1 MVATKKFSRVVSL
14 LLALVMI
21 LTLVPFQSFAAE
33 ADPAEL
39 QLQNGT
45 VAISSDMS
53 AEQVKK
59 ALFDALVV
67 NPEGK
72 DYQDYEWEYY
82 RQGSYLLYTRMDWGS
97 VNGFTTRAKPPAILW
112 EETYTHPSIQDSDTS
127 EGNYQVRLAGDT
139 REVTLTK
146 VYSCTVNYNYE
157 LTQGSVYVNDAQVS
171 GTVTGVSPAADLQF
185 TVVPKE
191 GYKVASVTVNG
202 QAVEAVD
209 GVYTVLPVA
218 TTDIDVT
225 FVEDGTF
232 YNVTVNAG
240 EGVTVKMDGI
250 EVSGD
255 VKVAEGV
262 EYTFEYIPDDST
274 SVKAVKLGEDDV
286 TSAVS
291 FANYVGTQKLT
302 FTGDTTLAVE
312 SVAKSAELVLT
323 GTTEVPVAINADGS
337 FNYDGIRANLISA
350 LIDKAQ
356 SIGVE
361 FTAENLVFEQYAL
374 YYTAGDVPGVS
385 SQWVSL
391 EGTEKGP
398 ILGSYYHPVAAGSN
412 HLRVAF
418 TGNDQFRPTDY
429 IEFDVTLVDVGNAVI
444 AVKENPTVTLTET
457 TVGNIDYSTLKQDI
471 FDAAIDT
478 ASSLPADL
486 TLEDLELTVPEN
498 ITESGK
504 YSVTARY
511 PGSVNYRETTVTFD
525 VQVNVVK
532 CPTADIALKA
542 DTVDAVL
549 KETAVGVYDNAA
561 LKEAVYAAAVDLDA
575 CAANGLDV
583 SKLVFELQDVTTEGT
598 YTAKISYPDTE
609 THHANSVTVT
619 VNVTVDK
626 CPTVQF
632 EQVADSAVLYRGYD
646 RDSYNYDGL
655 KEDIFNNVLK
665 VTGVEDLQWSDATYE
680 YKVYDLGGTIGTYQ
694 PFDLDHIWGDNSG
707 NMYKYLRNGGTFDI
721 KVNVP
726 TSESYYGAQI
736 EFKLNVSIG
745 DSYVSEI
752 VTNEGPFD
760 LVLNVNRDRT
770 YDYDGLKQAIF
781 EAAVKEVKNVP
792 GKVNWDYLTYS
803 YKVGLGDNF
812 HDFTT
817 TSLPEDV
824 AGIIYNY
831 LYKGGEFTIR
841 LAIADGNGF
850 WGSHVDITVKV
861 TVVDPYASDIKVKSE
876 IAPVTLKET
885 TVGNFDYESLKAQ
898 IFEAAIDA
906 ENSTPSNLTVDSFDY
921 VIPEIN
927 GSGVYN
933 VTANF
938 KETFDNVA
946 DSVSFDIQVNVE
958 VLPTASIVLKANA
971 VSAVLTETE
980 IDKFDF
986 DTLNK
991 TIFEGAVDTQA
1002 TTPALTYKDVTIT
1015 FDREINADGK
1025 YTATITYPGTSTI
1038 HGTSA
1043 KVTADIDVAF
1053 LPSVSIET
1061 QSRNLVLNK
1070 NIAGDYDYD
1079 GLKKAIFDEC
1089 LRVTGVDGLSWNNF
1103 KYEYKLFNAIG
1114 TTDSW
1119 SGLYRDF
1126 EIRKPSFDLEET
1138 YKYLYK
1144 GGDFQ
1149 IRVSIPDSSAY
1160 HGDSAELSI
1169 NVTVEDP
1176 YYAEIALKPNYQ
1188 NNYTLNYADNGEF
1201 DYDRLEK
1208 EIFDAVIDL
1217 ENSPENV
1224 TFENAVITYQ
1234 ILDAMGTSTGIGAG
1248 DYYDFA
1254 QGTLP
1259 ADAANTYRYMYKG
1272 GTFNI
1277 KVAVPGDENHRAVET
1292 VFSVNIQPFSRV
1304 PSNVV
1309 LNSGTM
1315 DYNGDLN
1322 AIKAYVYSLIDMNA
1336 SKLPSDVSID
1346 DFTFE
1351 YYARNYTAGDIPG
1364 VEHRWVP
1371 FEGMDHPTLAGS
1383 YFKPIGNGTNKIR
1396 VVFNGTDD
1404 YLASTSNEVNF
1415 TMSKASFTI
1424 SLKQNYKYLDEA
1436 LPKDFVQPSVSD
1448 NFEHYYIALDASA
1461 STGIIYIDSLSGLGE
1476 LDFTGNIALSWWLTQ
1491 ILGAGVTADS
1501 VYNRDGLSR
1510 DQLVTLLSDSRM
1522 IDFLDGYNIDAN
1534 AVSKMLDVINSIP
1547 ESVTHFSFKMGQPTK
1562 PGTYTMF
1569 AMATNAN
1576 YYTATASSVFYVKYH
1591 STGTKLVFVQ
1601 DTDGLNSFN
1610 VGKFDYSAVVTKD
1623 GVPTGTGTIHYLYTG
1638 FRSNALF
1645 YASTKEGPRQAGIYT
1660 QTAWTAWFTSPY
1672 AFPKTRTFT
1681 VSLL

>member
-1 MVATKKFSRVVSL
+1 MVTTKKFSRVAAM

-33 ADPAEL
+33 VPAEDL
-39 QLQNGT
+39 VLKDGVT
-45 VAISSDMS
+45 VAISSDMT
-53 AEQVKK
+53 EDQVKK
-59 ALFDALVV
+59 ALFDALVE
-67 NPEGK
+67 NPEGAN
-72 DYQDYEWEYY
+72 YQDYSWEYECE
-82 RQGSYLLYTRMDWGS
+82 GKWAASWDNKTWGS
-97 VNGFTTRAKPPAILW
+97 VNGFTSTKKILGVTYTYNHPAIKDN
-112 EETYTHPSIQDSDTS
+112 ED
-127 EGNYQVRLAGDT
+127 GNWPVRLAGT
-139 REVTLTK
+139 ETAVTITK
-146 VYSCTVNYNYE
+146 VSSSTVNYNYD
-157 LTQGSVYVNDAQVS
+157 LTQGSVLVNDVQVS

-185 TVVPKE
+185 TVVPKD

-202 QAVEAVD
+202 EAVEAVD

-232 YNVTVNAG
+232 YTVTVNAG
-240 EGVTVKMDGI
+240 EGVTVKMDGNV
-250 EVSGD
+250 VSGD

-262 EYTFEYIPDDST
+262 EYTFEYVPDDNT
-274 SVKAVKLGEDDV
+274 SVKAVKLGEEDV
-286 TSAVS
+286 TSDVS

-302 FTGDTTLAVE
+302 FTDDAALTVE

-361 FTAENLVFEQYAL
+361 FTTENVAFEQYTK

-385 SQWVSL
+385 SDWVPL
-391 EGTEKGP
+391 EGKDGAM
-398 ILGSYYHPVAAGSN
+398 GAYYKPVAAGSN

-598 YTAKISYPDTE
+598 YTATVSYPDTE
-609 THHANSVTVT
+609 TMHGASVQVT
-619 VNVTVDK
+619 VNVTVEK
-626 CPTVQF
+626 LPTV
-632 EQVADSAVLYRGYD
+632 EITAA
-646 RDSYNYDGL
+646 
-655 KEDIFNNVLK
+655 E
-665 VTGVEDLQWSDATYE
+665 DATVTL
-680 YKVYDLGGTIGTYQ
+680 YKNY
-694 PFDLDHIWGDNSG
+694 
-707 NMYKYLRNGGTFDI
+707 
-721 KVNVP
+721 
-726 TSESYYGAQI
+726 
-736 EFKLNVSIG
+736 
-745 DSYVSEI
+745 
-752 VTNEGPFD
+752 
-760 LVLNVNRDRT
+760 DRT
-770 YDYDGLKQAIF
+770 YDYEGLKDEIFENVLSVANVEGLTRDAFSFQYKILDAMGSGVGIGAGEFYNFEQGKLGADAAGTYKYLYKGGNFEIKVSIPNGTDYYGSEIVFNLNVEIGDSFVSEIVVNEGPFNFTLNMTRDRGYDYTALKQAIF
-781 EAAVKEVKNVP
+781 EAAVKEVKNVA
-792 GKVNWDYLTYS
+792 GEVNWDDLTYT
-803 YKVGLGDNF
+803 YEVGLGNNF
-812 HDFTT
+812 HEFEVDSVDGDL
-817 TSLPEDV
+817 TSM
-824 AGIIYNY
+824 YNY
-831 LYKGGEFTIR
+831 LREGGNFNVR
-841 LAIADGNGF
+841 LSIADGNGYY
-850 WGSHVDITVKV
+850 GSFADINVNV
-861 TVVDPYASDIKVKSE
+861 TVVDPYATEIKVNSE

-898 IFEAAIDA
+898 IFAAAIDA
-906 ENSTPSNLTVDSFDY
+906 ENSTPSNLTVDSFDF

-938 KETFDNVA
+938 KETYDNIA
-946 DSVSFDIQVNVE
+946 ASVSFDIQINVE
-958 VLPTASIVLKANA
+958 VLPTATIVLKSNA
-971 VSAVLTETE
+971 VSVELKETE
-980 IDKFDF
+980 VGVFD
-986 DTLNK
+986 LEAVK
-991 TIFEGAVDTQA
+991 KAVFENTVDA
-1002 TTPALTYKDVTIT
+1002 TASNPALSYADVTIT
-1015 FDREINADGK
+1015 FDREVNADGK
-1025 YTATITYPGTSTI
+1025 YTATIAFAGTSTI

-1043 KVTADIDVAF
+1043 KVTVDVDVVS
-1053 LPSVSIET
+1053 LPTVKIET
-1061 QSRNLVLNK
+1061 QARALTLNK
-1070 NIAGDYDYD
+1070 AVDGSYDYD
-1079 GLKKAIFDEC
+1079 GLKKAIFEQC
-1089 LRVTGVDGLSWNNF
+1089 LRVTGVEGLTWDNF
-1103 KYEYKLFNAIG
+1103 TYQYKILDAMGSSVGVGAGEF
-1114 TTDSW
+1114 
-1119 SGLYRDF
+1119 YDF
-1126 EIRKPSFDLEET
+1126 EQGNLSADAAGT

-1144 GGDFQ
+1144 GGSFEFK
-1149 IRVSIPDSSAY
+1149 VSIADSSTY
-1160 HGDSAELSI
+1160 YGTSVNLTLPI
-1169 NVTVEDP
+1169 TVDDP
-1176 YYAEIALKPNYQ
+1176 YYAEIALKANYQ
-1188 NNYTLNYADNGEF
+1188 KDYVLNYAANGEF

-1217 ENSPENV
+1217 ENSPANV
-1224 TFENAVITYQ
+1224 SFDTATITYQ

-1248 DYYDFA
+1248 EYYDFA

-1259 ADAANTYRYMYKG
+1259 ADAAGTYKYLHKG

-1277 KVAVPGDENHRAVET
+1277 KVAAPATEDCRAVEV
-1292 VFSVNIQPFSRV
+1292 VFEVNVQPYSRV
-1304 PSNVV
+1304 SSSVV
-1309 LNSGTM
+1309 LNSGSMNYT
-1315 DYNGDLN
+1315 NDLD
-1322 AIKAYVYSLIDMNA
+1322 AIKAYVYSLINMDT
-1336 SKLPSDVSID
+1336 SKLPADVSID

-1351 YYARNYTAGDIPG
+1351 YYARNYTAGDLPG
-1364 VEHRWVP
+1364 VEYRWVP
-1371 FEGMDHPTLAGS
+1371 FEGMEHPTLAGS
-1383 YFKPIGNGTNKIR
+1383 YFKQIGNGTNKIR
-1396 VVFNGTDD
+1396 VTFNGTDD
-1404 YLASTSNEVNF
+1404 YLASTSNEVEF
-1415 TMSKASFTI
+1415 TMSKASFSI

-1448 NFEHYYIALDASA
+1448 SFEHFYFILDASSA
-1461 STGIIYIDSLSGLGE
+1461 QATVYLDSLSGIAQTDISVLPSIMFQTVLGRSAIE
-1476 LDFTGNIALSWWLTQ
+1476 VYVE
-1491 ILGAGVTADS
+1491 GV
-1501 VYNRDGLSR
+1501 SR
-1510 DQLVTLLSDSRM
+1510 DELIKLINSDELAAYAQ
-1522 IDFLDGYNIDAN
+1522 DNYNIDAAAIN
-1534 AVSKMLDVINSIP
+1534 AMKDIVNSIP
-1547 ESVTHFSFKMGQPTK
+1547 TSVTNIKFKEGQPTT
-1562 PGTYTMF
+1562 PGTYTVF
-1569 AMATNAN
+1569 AMATNEN
-1576 YYTATASSVFYVKYH
+1576 YNTAFTSSVFYVKYH

-1610 VGKFDYSAVVTKD
+1610 VGNFDYSAVVTKD
-1623 GVPTGTGTIHYLYTG
+1623 GVPVQSDNVRYIYTG

-1660 QTAWTAWFTSPY
+1660 QTAWTFLGTY
-1672 AFPKTRTFT
+1672 AFPKTRTFV

>member
-1 MVATKKFSRVVSL
+1 MDGNVVS
-14 LLALVMI
+14 
-21 LTLVPFQSFAAE
+21 
-33 ADPAEL
+33 
-39 QLQNGT
+39 
-45 VAISSDMS
+45 
-53 AEQVKK
+53 
-59 ALFDALVV
+59 
-67 NPEGK
+67 
-72 DYQDYEWEYY
+72 
-82 RQGSYLLYTRMDWGS
+82 
-97 VNGFTTRAKPPAILW
+97 
-112 EETYTHPSIQDSDTS
+112 
-127 EGNYQVRLAGDT
+127 
-139 REVTLTK
+139 
-146 VYSCTVNYNYE
+146 
-157 LTQGSVYVNDAQVS
+157 
-171 GTVTGVSPAADLQF
+171 
-185 TVVPKE
+185 
-191 GYKVASVTVNG
+191 
-202 QAVEAVD
+202 
-209 GVYTVLPVA
+209 
-218 TTDIDVT
+218 
-225 FVEDGTF
+225 
-232 YNVTVNAG
+232 G
-240 EGVTVKMDGI
+240 E
-250 EVSGD
+250 

-262 EYTFEYIPDDST
+262 EYTFEYIPDDNT

-286 TSAVS
+286 TSDVS

-323 GTTEVPVAINADGS
+323 ETTEVPVAINADGT

-356 SIGVE
+356 SIGVD
-361 FTAENLVFEQYAL
+361 FTAENVVFEQYAL

-478 ASSLPADL
+478 G
-486 TLEDLELTVPEN
+486 DLELTVPEN

-549 KETAVGVYDNAA
+549 KETSVGVYDNAA

-583 SKLVFELQDVTTEGT
+583 SKLVFELQDVTTAGT
-598 YTAKISYPDTE
+598 YIAKISYPDTE

-626 CPTVQF
+626 CPTVKF
-632 EQVADSAVLYRGYD
+632 EQVESDAVLYKNYD
-646 RDSYNYDGL
+646 RTYNYDGL
-655 KEDIFNNVLK
+655 KEDIFNKVLK

-694 PFDLDHIWGDNSG
+694 AFELDHIWGDTQG

-736 EFKLNVSIG
+736 EFKLNVTIG

-752 VTNEGPFD
+752 VTNEGPFN
-760 LVLNVNRDRT
+760 LELNVNRDRT

-803 YKVGLGDNF
+803 YQVGLGDNY

-824 AGIIYNY
+824 EGIIYHY
-831 LYKGGEFTIR
+831 LYQGGSFKVR
-841 LAIADGNGF
+841 LAIADGNGYY
-850 WGSHVDITVKV
+850 GSFKNIDVNV
-861 TVVDPYASDIKVKSE
+861 TIVDPYASDIKVKNE
-876 IAPVTLKET
+876 IAPVTLEET

-898 IFEAAIDA
+898 IFEAAIDV

-921 VIPEIN
+921 VIPEIKS
-927 GSGVYN
+927 SGVYN

-946 DSVSFDIQVNVE
+946 DSVSFDIQVNVK
-958 VLPTASIVLKANA
+958 VLPTASIVLKADA

-991 TIFEGAVDTQA
+991 TIFEGVVDTQA

-1015 FDREINADGK
+1015 FDREVNADGK

-1089 LRVTGVDGLSWNNF
+1089 LRVTGVEGLSWNNF

-1144 GGDFQ
+1144 GGNFQ

-1201 DYDRLEK
+1201 DYNRLKK
-1208 EIFDAVIDL
+1208 EIFDAVIDV
-1217 ENSPENV
+1217 ENSPSNV

-1259 ADAANTYRYMYKG
+1259 ADAANTYKYMYKG
-1272 GTFNI
+1272 GDFNI
-1277 KVAVPGDENHRAVET
+1277 KVAVPGDENHRAVEV
-1292 VFSVNIQPFSRV
+1292 VFNVNIQPFSRV

-1309 LNSGTM
+1309 INSGAI
-1315 DYNGDLN
+1315 DYTGDVN
-1322 AIKAYVYSLIDMNA
+1322 AIKEYIFNNLIDFNA
-1336 SKLPSDVSID
+1336 SKLPADVTID

-1351 YYARNYTAGDIPG
+1351 YYALYYTAGGVPG
-1364 VEHRWVP
+1364 VDRYWAP
-1371 FEGMDHPTLAGS
+1371 IEGKEDVLGV
-1383 YFKPIGNGTNKIR
+1383 YYKQIGNGTNQIR
-1396 VVFNGTDD
+1396 VKFNGTDD
-1404 YLASTSNEVNF
+1404 YLPSTSNEVSF

-1436 LPKDFVQPSVSD
+1436 LPKDFVQPSVND
-1448 NFEHYYIALDASA
+1448 NFQHYYFAVDASSDTA
-1461 STGIIYIDSLSGLGE
+1461 TVYLDSLSGIKLTDITANVSFNTC
-1476 LDFTGNIALSWWLTQ
+1476 LLS
-1491 ILGAGVTADS
+1491 ILGMGIVSADQ
-1501 VYNRDGLSR
+1501 VFRYDGLSR
-1510 DQLVTLLSDSRM
+1510 EQLVTLLSDYRLVDYLSGYG
-1522 IDFLDGYNIDAN
+1522 IDEN
-1534 AVSKMLDVINSIP
+1534 AVNAMAELVNTIP
-1547 ESVTHFSFKMGQPTK
+1547 SNVKHFKFQAGQPTK

-1569 AMATNAN
+1569 AMAAN
-1576 YYTATASSVFYVKYH
+1576 ENYNTAFTSSVFYVKYH

-1601 DTDGLNSFN
+1601 DTDGLNRFN

-1623 GVPTGTGTIHYLYTG
+1623 GVPVQSDNVRYIYTG

-1645 YASTKEGPRQAGIYT
+1645 YGQLGSQAPMHSRRHVHLQSRFFNMQNVYTFCITESRQRFGAACFCCIINY
-1660 QTAWTAWFTSPY
+1660 
-1672 AFPKTRTFT
+1672 RI
-1681 VSLL
+1681 